1 MNLTEN
7 QKAWIYNTMTSFTK
21 KWLSKIPIADEEWTI
36 YVDEMKKIEKSAR
49 NEENIVKMLISFTE
63 YFERLNR
70 MRL

>member
-21 KWLSKIPIADEEWTI
+21 KWLSKIPITDEERTI
-36 YVDEMKKIEKSAR
+36 YIDEMKKIEKSAR

>member
-21 KWLSKIPIADEEWTI
+21 KWISKIPITDEERTI
-36 YVDEMKKIEKSAR
+36 YIDEMKKIEKSAR

>member
-21 KWLSKIPIADEEWTI
+21 KWLSKIPISDEERTI

>member
-21 KWLSKIPIADEEWTI
+21 KWISKIPISDEERTI